1 MNKNVE
7 RGQATRAH
15 LVDVATRL
23 FAAHGYDDTSINMV
37 QAESGVSRG
46 SLYHHFPGKDALFW
60 AVLEGVAARV
70 GGQLAEVEADAPDPV
85 AAMRAGLLEWIRVAA
100 DPEVRQI
107 GLIDAPAVLGWQ
119 RWRELDE
126 QGSLGFI
133 RAALE
138 YAAEAGRIEGRHVD
152 SFAHL
157 VLAAAN
163 ETAMMIAR
171 ADDPAAALG
180 AGESA
185 FADFLD
191 RLLGAAGGPDGDR
204 ESRLTD

>member
-138 YAAEAGRIEGRHVD
+138 YAAEAGRIERRHVD
-152 SFAHL
+152 SFAHI

-191 RLLGAAGGPDGDR
+191 RLLGGAGGPDGDR

>member
-70 GGQLAEVEADAPDPV
+70 GEQLAAAEADAPDPV

-138 YAAEAGRIEGRHVD
+138 YAAEEGRIEGRHVD

-171 ADDPAAALG
+171 ADDTGAALS

-191 RLLGAAGGPDGDR
+191 RLLGGPGR
-204 ESRLTD
+204 TGSGRQGHLSG